1 MKPAIDFGLSVSR
14 IGNKA
19 QWSAMK
25 ELSKTLRL
33 DYLQYKELIQMTQ
46 LHTTGLSKDAEQRL
60 KRGEVLN
67 QLIVQGKNLPISL
80 ETQIVYLLGLNLGL
94 LDNLSGNQTKQ
105 FKEEILG
112 FINKRFPEYVIEVRK
127 TRELSPD
134 LKQKLQD
141 GLKEY
146 LGNIAA

>member
-1 MKPAIDFGLSVSR
+1 
-14 IGNKA
+14 
-19 QWSAMK
+19 
-25 ELSKTLRL
+25 
-33 DYLQYKELIQMTQ
+33 
-46 LHTTGLSKDAEQRL
+46 
-60 KRGEVLN
+60 
-67 QLIVQGKNLPISL
+67 
-80 ETQIVYLLGLNLGL
+80 LGLNLGL
-94 LDNLSGNQTKQ
+94 LDNLSGNQLKQ

-112 FINKRFPEYVIEVRK
+112 FINKRYPEYVIEVRK